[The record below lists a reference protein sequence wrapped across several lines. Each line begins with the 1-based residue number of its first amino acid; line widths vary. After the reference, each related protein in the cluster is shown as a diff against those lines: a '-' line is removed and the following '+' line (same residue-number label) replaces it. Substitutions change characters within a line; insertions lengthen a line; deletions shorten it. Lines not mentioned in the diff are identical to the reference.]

1 MAMAGHSQLCLTVGS
16 CSCRGVPRVMWD
28 IREVATEDTPTPCSV
43 PGTQREW
50 FPLPVPWASRMGHS
64 QLHQGLNF
72 HLGKKLRSLHCPQ
85 LLTF

>member
-16 CSCRGVPRVMWD
+16 CSPRGVPRVMWD

-50 FPLPVPWASRMGHS
+50 FPLSVP
-64 QLHQGLNF
+64 
-72 HLGKKLRSLHCPQ
+72 
-85 LLTF
+85 